1 MLHELKEFFIQN
13 WQLIASACLFIVS
26 FIIGLFSKLKK
37 GVTFSDVIRGLI
49 AEQLP
54 QWISLAETKGG
65 TGEQKKV
72 QVLNSAL
79 NYASK
84 TLGRQLSEAETSFI
98 VQQAS
103 DLIEK
108 ILSTPQKKEEEEKSE
123 VKKNGSKYRQ

>member
-1 MLHELKEFFIQN
+1 MLHELKVFFIQN
-13 WQLIASACLFIVS
+13 WQLIASALLFVVS

-54 QWISLAETKGG
+54 HWISLAEAHGG

-72 QVLNSAL
+72 QVLNDAL

-84 TLGRQLSEAETSFI
+84 TLGRKLSEAETSFI

-108 ILSTPQKKEEEEKSE
+108 ILSTPQKKEEKKEE
-123 VKKNGSKYRQ
+123 VKKNGTKYRQ

>member
-1 MLHELKEFFIQN
+1 MLHELKVFFIQN
-13 WQLIASACLFIVS
+13 WQLIASALLFVIS
-26 FIIGLFSKLKK
+26 FIIGLFSKIRK

-54 QWISLAETKGG
+54 HWISLAEAHGG

-72 QVLNSAL
+72 QVLNDAL

-84 TLGRQLSEAETSFI
+84 TLGRRLSEAETSFI

-108 ILSTPQKKEEEEKSE
+108 ILSTPQKKEEKKEE
-123 VKKNGSKYRQ
+123 VKKNGTKYR

>member
-1 MLHELKEFFIQN
+1 MLHEIKVFFIQN
-13 WQLIASACLFIVS
+13 WQLIASALLFVVS

-37 GVTFSDVIRGLI
+37 GVSFSDVIRGLI

-54 QWISLAETKGG
+54 HWISLAEAHGG

-72 QVLNSAL
+72 QVLNDAL

-84 TLGRQLSEAETSFI
+84 TLGRKLSEAETSFI
-98 VQQAS
+98 VSQTS

-108 ILSTPQKKEEEEKSE
+108 ILSTPQKKEEKKEE
-123 VKKNGSKYRQ
+123 VKKNGTKYRQ

>member
-1 MLHELKEFFIQN
+1 MLHELKVFFFQN
-13 WQLIASACLFIVS
+13 WKEICSIILFIGA

-54 QWISLAETKGG
+54 HWISLAEAHGG

-72 QVLNSAL
+72 QVLNDAL

-84 TLGRQLSEAETSFI
+84 TLGRKLSEAETSFI

-108 ILSTPQKKEEEEKSE
+108 ILSTPQKKEEKKEE
-123 VKKNGSKYRQ
+123 VKKNGTKYRQ

>member
-1 MLHELKEFFIQN
+1 MLHELKVFFIQN
-13 WQLIASACLFIVS
+13 WQLIASALLFVVS
-26 FIIGLFSKLKK
+26 FIIGLFSKIRK

-54 QWISLAETKGG
+54 QWISLAEAKGG

-72 QVLNSAL
+72 QVLNNAL

-108 ILSTPQKKEEEEKSE
+108 ILCTPQKKEEEKKTE
-123 VKKNGSKYRQ
+123 VKKNAKYRQ

>member
-1 MLHELKEFFIQN
+1 MLHELKVFFIQN
-13 WQLIASACLFIVS
+13 WQLIASALLFVVS
-26 FIIGLFSKLKK
+26 FIIGLFSKLRK

-54 QWISLAETKGG
+54 HWISLAEAHGG

-72 QVLNSAL
+72 QVLNDAL

-84 TLGRQLSEAETSFI
+84 TLGRKLSEAETSFI

-108 ILSTPQKKEEEEKSE
+108 ILSTPQKKEENKEE
-123 VKKNGSKYRQ
+123 VKKNGTKYRQ

>member
-1 MLHELKEFFIQN
+1 MLHDLKVFFIQN
-13 WQLIASACLFIVS
+13 WQLIASALLFVIS

-54 QWISLAETKGG
+54 QWISLAEAHGG

-72 QVLNSAL
+72 QVLNDAL

-84 TLGRQLSEAETSFI
+84 TLGRKLSEAETSFI

-108 ILSTPQKKEEEEKSE
+108 ILSTPQKKEDKKEE
-123 VKKNGSKYRQ
+123 VKKNGTKYRQ

>member
-1 MLHELKEFFIQN
+1 MLHELKVFFIQN
-13 WQLIASACLFIVS
+13 WQLIASALLFVVS

-54 QWISLAETKGG
+54 HWISLAEAHGG

-72 QVLNSAL
+72 QVLNDAL

-84 TLGRQLSEAETSFI
+84 TLGRKLSEAETSFI

-108 ILSTPQKKEEEEKSE
+108 ILSTPQKKEERKEE
-123 VKKNGSKYRQ
+123 VKKNGTKYRQ

>member
-1 MLHELKEFFIQN
+1 MLHDLKVFFIQN
-13 WQLIASACLFIVS
+13 WQLIASALLFVIS

-54 QWISLAETKGG
+54 HWISLAEAHGG

-72 QVLNSAL
+72 QVLNDAL

-84 TLGRQLSEAETSFI
+84 TLGRKLSEAETSFI

-108 ILSTPQKKEEEEKSE
+108 ILSTPQKKEERKEE
-123 VKKNGSKYRQ
+123 VKKNGTKYRQ

>member
-54 QWISLAETKGG
+54 QWISLAEAKGG

>member
-1 MLHELKEFFIQN
+1 MLHELKVFFFQN
-13 WQLIASACLFIVS
+13 WKEICSIILFIVA
-26 FIIGLFSKLKK
+26 FIIGLFSRLKK

-54 QWISLAETKGG
+54 KWISLAEAHGG

-72 QVLNSAL
+72 QVLNDAL

-84 TLGRQLSEAETSFI
+84 TLGRKLSEAETSFI

-108 ILSTPQKKEEEEKSE
+108 ILSTPQKKEEKKEE

>member
-1 MLHELKEFFIQN
+1 MLHELKVFFIQN
-13 WQLIASACLFIVS
+13 WQLIASATLFVVS

-54 QWISLAETKGG
+54 QWISLAEAHGG

-72 QVLNSAL
+72 QVLNNAL

-108 ILSTPQKKEEEEKSE
+108 ILSTPQKKEEQKEE
-123 VKKNGSKYRQ
+123 VKKNAKYRQ

>member
-1 MLHELKEFFIQN
+1 MLHELKVFFIQN
-13 WQLIASACLFIVS
+13 WQLIASATLFVVS

-54 QWISLAETKGG
+54 RWISLAEAHGG

-72 QVLNSAL
+72 QVLNDAL
-79 NYASK
+79 NYASR
-84 TLGRQLSEAETSFI
+84 TLGRKLSEAETSFI

-108 ILSTPQKKEEEEKSE
+108 ILSTPQKKEEQKEE
-123 VKKNGSKYRQ
+123 VKKNAKYRQ

>member
-1 MLHELKEFFIQN
+1 MLHDLKVFFIQN
-13 WQLIASACLFIVS
+13 WQLIASALLFVVS
-26 FIIGLFSKLKK
+26 FIIGLFSKIRK

-54 QWISLAETKGG
+54 HWISLAEAHGG

-72 QVLNSAL
+72 QVLNDAL

-84 TLGRQLSEAETSFI
+84 TLGRRLSEAETSFI

-108 ILSTPQKKEEEEKSE
+108 ILSTPQKKEEKKEE
-123 VKKNGSKYRQ
+123 VKKNGTKYRQ